1 MSKTAK
7 TILIIIIL
15 IAVIAIIWAY
25 IPKSNTVETNQS
37 QEQESTYVASTTD
50 TSDTAINQDMSNL
63 DAQLNDL
70 NSDEA
75 NLESTSTN

>member
-7 TILIIIIL
+7 TILVLIIL
-15 IAVIAIIWAY
+15 IAVIAIIWTY
-25 IPKSNTVETNQS
+25 IPKSNNAGENQS
-37 QEQESTYVASTTD
+37 PESSYVASTTD
-50 TSDTAINQDMSNL
+50 TSNTAINQDISNV

-75 NLESTSTN
+75 SLDATSSNQ